1 MTAAAF
7 RALALELPEAEES
20 AHMGHPD
27 FRVRGKIFATLGP
40 KEAYGVV
47 LLPPDRQKF
56 FVDAAPEAFAPVAG
70 GWGKGGATRVE
81 LKAARKPAVRAA
93 LLEAWRK
100 RAPKR
105 LTDESPPP

>member
-1 MTAAAF
+1 MTADAF
-7 RALALELPEAEES
+7 RALALELPQAVES

-27 FRVRGKIFATLGP
+27 FRVGGKIFATLGP
-40 KEAYGVV
+40 KGAYGVV
-47 LLPPDRQKF
+47 MLPPDRQRA
-56 FVDAAPEAFAPVAG
+56 FVEAEPTMFAPVAG

-100 RAPKR
+100 RAPKG
-105 LTDESPPP
+105 LLDEE